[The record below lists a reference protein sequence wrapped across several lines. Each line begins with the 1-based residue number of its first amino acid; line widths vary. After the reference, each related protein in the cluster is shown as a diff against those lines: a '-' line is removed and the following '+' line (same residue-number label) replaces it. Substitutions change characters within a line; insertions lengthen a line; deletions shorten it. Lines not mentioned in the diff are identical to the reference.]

1 MLVEWVE
8 KLMYLQESK
17 RDIFCSL
24 SHEWLKSAKLKAETE
39 GLLFAAQDQSLT
51 MSS

>member
-1 MLVEWVE
+1 MAREANVPY
-8 KLMYLQESK
+8 KSQRGTCM
-17 RDIFCSL
+17 FCSL

-39 GLLFAAQDQSLT
+39 GLLIAAQDQSLT